1 MLTKLNENS
10 CGPWSIAQQE
20 KRLIP
25 ILNIFATLDYNKE
38 RSCVMKLDD
47 HKFSHT
53 TYFALSSEAGKPS
66 FESSSHIHLS
76 TEVAMLFLLN
86 LKPNPHL
93 SPDN

>member
-1 MLTKLNENS
+1 MKTAVGREVLHNRTAGKTLNTHFD
-10 CGPWSIAQQE
+10 
-20 KRLIP
+20 
-25 ILNIFATLDYNKE
+25 IFATLDYNKE

-93 SPDN
+93 SPNN

>member
-1 MLTKLNENS
+1 
-10 CGPWSIAQQE
+10 
-20 KRLIP
+20 
-25 ILNIFATLDYNKE
+25 
-38 RSCVMKLDD
+38 MKLDD